1 MSRFNNLKIGTKL
14 SLGFISIAFLST
26 LLSFIVNFETI
37 KISEIIIFL
46 ILEILF
52 AMVLGTFVS
61 RNINKTLKNLNCMMR
76 EMSKGHICESLNIS
90 SKDELGEISEE
101 MNRFNDYLQ
110 NSILF
115 NINNIA
121 NGNFSSG
128 TSLMDDKDE
137 FSLALNRLS
146 NVYKN
151 LKNETDLMVNAFRD
165 GDTDYRINGNEFS
178 GDYKNI
184 IENINW
190 TINEIV
196 AVVRRGYTIM
206 QKLSEGDLSARMD
219 DEYKGKFNRYKNN
232 INHLGESLESMI
244 LDITEIIKATSVST
258 NEISSS
264 IEEIS
269 LGTEEQSQQALEVA
283 GAVEEMTKTI
293 LETSRN
299 ADAATEASKQYGDI
313 AKDGGKVVNETVDG
327 MNKIAAVV
335 KKSADT
341 VHALGVSSKQ
351 IGEIIQVIDEIA
363 DQTNLLALNAAIEAA
378 RAGEQGR
385 GFAVVADEV
394 RKLAERTTKATKEI
408 ASMIKQIQ
416 KDTDD
421 AVLSMEEGTSEVEK
435 GKKLADHAGIS
446 LKQIIDGADKVVDIV
461 TQVAAASEEQSS
473 ASEQISKS
481 IETISSVSQQSSAS
495 LQQIASAAE
504 NLSRLTG
511 NLESQVSKFKIKGF
525 DNELRLVSKQ
535 NKNRN
540 QLNPVNSLE

>member
-1 MSRFNNLKIGTKL
+1 MRRFNSLKINTRL
-14 SLGFISIAFLST
+14 SLGFISIAIFST
-26 LLSFIVNFETI
+26 LLTFIANFETI
-37 KISEIIIFL
+37 KTSEIVIFL
-46 ILEILF
+46 ILEILL
-52 AMVLGTFVS
+52 AIGLGTLVS
-61 RNINKTLKNLNCMMR
+61 RNINKTLKKIALMMR
-76 EMSKGHICESLNIS
+76 EMSKGHTCESLNIS
-90 SKDELGEISEE
+90 SKDELGEISVE
-101 MNRFNDYLQ
+101 MNRFNNYLQ
-110 NSILF
+110 KSILF
-115 NINNIA
+115 NINKIA
-121 NGNFSSG
+121 DGNFSSDA
-128 TSLMDDKDE
+128 SLIDDKDE
-137 FSLALNRLS
+137 FSRALNKLA
-146 NVYKN
+146 NVYTN
-151 LKNETDLMVNAFRD
+151 LKNETDLMVNAYKN
-165 GDTDYRINGNEFS
+165 GDTDYRINENKFS
-178 GDYKNI
+178 GSYKNI

-190 TINEIV
+190 TVNEIV
-196 AVVRRGYTIM
+196 TVVRSGYITM
-206 QKLSEGDLSARMD
+206 QKLSDGDLSARMD
-219 DEYKGKFNRYKNN
+219 GDYIGNFNRYKDN

-244 LDITEIIKATSVST
+244 LDISEIIKATSIST

-269 LGTEEQSQQALEVA
+269 LGTEEQSQHALEVA

-299 ADAATEASKQYGDI
+299 ADSATEASKQYGDV
-313 AKDGGKVVNETVDG
+313 AKDGGKVVNETIDG
-327 MNKIAAVV
+327 MNKITAVV
-335 KKSADT
+335 KKSANT

-351 IGEIIQVIDEIA
+351 IGDIIQVINEIA

-421 AVLSMEEGTSEVEK
+421 AVLSMEEGNSEVEK

-461 TQVAAASEEQSS
+461 TQVAAASVEQSS

-504 NLSRLTG
+504 NLSRLTT
-511 NLESQVSKFKIKGF
+511 NLESHISRFKIKGL
-525 DNELRLVSKQ
+525 NNRTITISKQ
-535 NKNRN
+535 NKNKN
-540 QLNPVNSLE
+540 QFLPLNS

>member
-1 MSRFNNLKIGTKL
+1 MRRFNSLKVNTRL
-14 SLGFISIAFLST
+14 SLGFISIAIFST
-26 LLSFIVNFETI
+26 LLTFIANFETI
-37 KISEIIIFL
+37 KTSEIVIFL
-46 ILEILF
+46 ILEILL
-52 AMVLGTFVS
+52 AIGLGTLVS
-61 RNINKTLKNLNCMMR
+61 RNINKTLKKIALMMR
-76 EMSKGHICESLNIS
+76 EMSKGHTCESLNIS
-90 SKDELGEISEE
+90 SKDELGEISVE
-101 MNRFNDYLQ
+101 MNRFNNYLQ
-110 NSILF
+110 KSILF
-115 NINNIA
+115 NINKIA
-121 NGNFSSG
+121 DGNFSSDA
-128 TSLMDDKDE
+128 SLIDDKDE
-137 FSLALNRLS
+137 FSRALNKLA
-146 NVYKN
+146 NVYTN
-151 LKNETDLMVNAFRD
+151 LKNETDLMVNAYKN
-165 GDTDYRINGNEFS
+165 GDTDYRINENKFS
-178 GDYKNI
+178 GSYKNI

-190 TINEIV
+190 TVNEIV
-196 AVVRRGYTIM
+196 TVVRSGYITM
-206 QKLSEGDLSARMD
+206 QKLSDGDLSARMD
-219 DEYKGKFNRYKNN
+219 GDYIGNFNRYKDN

-244 LDITEIIKATSVST
+244 LDISEIIKATSIST

-269 LGTEEQSQQALEVA
+269 LGTEEQSQHALEVA

-299 ADAATEASKQYGDI
+299 ADSATEASKQYGDV
-313 AKDGGKVVNETVDG
+313 AKDGGKVVNETIDG
-327 MNKIAAVV
+327 MNKITAVV
-335 KKSADT
+335 KKSANT

-351 IGEIIQVIDEIA
+351 IGDIIQVINEIA

-421 AVLSMEEGTSEVEK
+421 AVLSMEEGNSEVEK

-461 TQVAAASEEQSS
+461 TQVAAASVEQSS

-504 NLSRLTG
+504 NLSRLTT
-511 NLESQVSKFKIKGF
+511 NLESHISRFKIKGL
-525 DNELRLVSKQ
+525 NNRTITISKQ
-535 NKNRN
+535 NKNKN
-540 QLNPVNSLE
+540 QFLPLNS

>member
-1 MSRFNNLKIGTKL
+1 MTMFNNLKIGSKL
-14 SLGFISIAFLST
+14 SLGFISIAFFST
-26 LLSFIVNFETI
+26 LLTYIVNFNTI
-37 KISEIIIFL
+37 KIFEIVIFL

-52 AMVLGTFVS
+52 AIGLGAIVS
-61 RNINKTLKNLNCMMR
+61 RNINRPLKKLSGMMR
-76 EMSKGHICESLNIS
+76 EMSKGHFCENLDIS
-90 SKDELGEISEE
+90 SRDELGEISEE
-101 MNRFNDYLQ
+101 MNRFNNYLQ
-110 NSILF
+110 KSILL
-115 NINNIA
+115 NINKIA
-121 NGNFSSG
+121 EGNFSSSVSF
-128 TSLMDDKDE
+128 TDNKDE
-137 FSLALNRLS
+137 FSHAFNKLAG
-146 NVYKN
+146 VYSN
-151 LKNETDLMVNAFRD
+151 LKNETDLMVDAFKE
-165 GDTDYRINGNEFS
+165 GNTDYRINGNKFS

-196 AVVRRGYTIM
+196 TVVRQGYAIM
-206 QKLSEGDLSARMD
+206 EKLSGGDLSARMEE
-219 DEYKGKFNRYKNN
+219 EYKGNFNRYKNN
-232 INHLGESLESMI
+232 INHLGESLEIMI
-244 LDITEIIKATSVST
+244 LDIKEIIKATSIST
-258 NEISSS
+258 NEISSN

-299 ADAATEASKQYGDI
+299 AGSAAEASKQYGDI
-313 AKDGGKVVNETVDG
+313 AKNGGKVVNQTVDG

-351 IGEIIQVIDEIA
+351 IGDIIQVINDIA

-421 AVLSMEEGTSEVEK
+421 AVISMEEGTSEVEK
-435 GKKLADHAGIS
+435 GKKLADQAGIS
-446 LKQIIDGADKVVDIV
+446 LKQIIEGAGKVVDIV

-481 IETISSVSQQSSAS
+481 VETISSVSQQSSAS

-504 NLSRLTG
+504 NLSRLTA
-511 NLESQVSKFKIKGF
+511 NLESQVSRFKVK
-525 DNELRLVSKQ
+525 DSEKSLRIISASK
-535 NKNRN
+535 RSEN
-540 QLNPVNSLE
+540 QFNFVDS